1 MKFNTEALRS
11 RVSRRIFLLFL
22 LAAFLPIVII
32 SFISY
37 KHINKQMAEDA
48 QRQLHQ
54 ESRALGLAVYDRLIT
69 LETILENISDQ
80 IYTERLSPE
89 FWKSETLRRMY
100 EDINEF
106 NDDGSEKVLL
116 GKALDRPRLN
126 ERQIKYLEKGKTVV
140 ATVRTNTGSA
150 LVLVTYPINTDGTV
164 DDKGLL
170 VGRPKNRYVWNFGI
184 YAPEMA
190 CALTKKGE
198 VLNCST
204 PVNKSAI
211 GAVFMPDKSSKR
223 LKTWQYGDKTYMSF
237 IWDLF
242 LGAQFQSDDIGIMLA
257 KPKYYSLSDI
267 NSFNTIFPK
276 SLLITGLVVLVLTIS
291 QIRKYLDP
299 LEQLMLGTKRISDG
313 IFNKPV
319 QIKSNDEFE
328 VLGESFNT
336 MAQRIS
342 EQIGT
347 LRMMSNID
355 HMILSSLDSNHIT
368 SVLIDNCH
376 SLFSVDHIAV
386 VRLNA
391 DDSGENTVTYNI
403 DETFKEKRTDS
414 IDINN
419 ERLLNEYL
427 NSDYL
432 WMDDSNKTEY
442 LKPLISRGDKH
453 FLVLPF
459 MSKLKLTGLL
469 CLGNSEAFN
478 VDNTK
483 LQQLRELGDRV
494 AVALSNAAWEDK
506 LYYQAHYDALTGLPN
521 RYLLK
526 DRLEQAVAWA
536 MRGNGQIALLLID
549 LDRFKL
555 VNDSLGHS
563 VGDDLLVL
571 VAERL
576 SSCVRTSDTLSR
588 FGGDEFTIILMGDV
602 GGEDIFTQATRLS
615 SRLREL
621 FDRPFLL
628 QDREIFITPSIG
640 IATCPD
646 DAGNIEDLFK
656 YADNAMYQAKGDG
669 LGQFQFYDQAHNKKI
684 LKKLDLEADLRHA
697 LKRDE
702 LYVVYQPKIDC
713 SSGRISGAEALI
725 HWQHPQWGNI
735 PSMEFIPIAEETG
748 MIFEIGNWVLRN
760 ACMQTMDWLNRR
772 VVDISIAVNLSGE
785 QFKREGIEQTVAD
798 ILAETGLP
806 TSRLE
811 LEITENITIEN
822 FQKTIEFLDNFHKLG
837 ITISIDDFG
846 TGYSSM
852 SYLQQFNID
861 RIKIDKSFIDQTPD
875 NKQSVSIVNA
885 IIAMAHGLDLRVT
898 AEGVET
904 QEQYDYLLQTGIDEL
919 QGFYFSR
926 PLEREAFE
934 HFCLEFE
941 KKRKSCA

>member
-1 MKFNTEALRS
+1 MHFDAKTLRS

-22 LAAFLPIVII
+22 LAAFVPIVII

-37 KHINKQMAEDA
+37 KHINQQMEEDA

-69 LETILENISDQ
+69 LETILANISDQ
-80 IYTERLSPE
+80 IYSDRLSPE
-89 FWKSETLRRMY
+89 FWKSKSLQRMY
-100 EDINEF
+100 KDINEF
-106 NDDGSEKVLL
+106 SDDGSNTVLL
-116 GKALDRPRLN
+116 GNKIGRPRLN
-126 ERQIKYLEKGKTVV
+126 DRQRQYLKKGNAVV
-140 ATVRTNTGSA
+140 ATDMTKSGLA
-150 LVLVTYPINTDGTV
+150 IVLATYPVKADGTL
-164 DDKGLL
+164 DDKVLL
-170 VGRPKNRYVWNFGI
+170 VGRPKDEYIWNFGI
-184 YAPEMA
+184 YAPEIA
-190 CALTKKGE
+190 CSVTRAG
-198 VLNCST
+198 VIINCST
-204 PVNKSAI
+204 PVNKSALS
-211 GAVFMPDKSSKR
+211 AVIMPDQSSKR
-223 LKTWQYGDKTYMSF
+223 LKTWKYGDKSYMSF

-257 KPKYYSLSDI
+257 KPKHYSLSDI

-276 SLLITGLVVLVLTIS
+276 SLLITGLLVLVLTIS

-313 IFNKPV
+313 VYNKPV
-319 QIKSNDEFE
+319 AIKSNDEFE

-376 SLFSVDHIAV
+376 SLFSIDHIAV
-386 VRLNA
+386 VRLNSE
-391 DDSGENTVTYNI
+391 DSDENTITYNI
-403 DETFKEKRTDS
+403 DGTFVEKQTES
-414 IDINN
+414 VDINS
-419 ERLLNEYL
+419 EKLLNEYL
-427 NSDYL
+427 HSDYL
-432 WMDDSNKTEY
+432 WMDDSDETEY
-442 LKPLISRGDKH
+442 LQPLKSRGDKH

-459 MSKLKLTGLL
+459 MARLRLTGLL
-469 CLGNSEAFN
+469 CLGNSEPFE
-478 VDNTK
+478 VDSTK

-521 RYLLK
+521 RYLFK

-536 MRGNGQIALLLID
+536 MRGNGKIALLLID

-555 VNDSLGHS
+555 INDSLGHS
-563 VGDDLLVL
+563 VGDELLVQ
-571 VAERL
+571 VSERL
-576 SSCVRTSDTLSR
+576 SSCVRASDTLAR

-602 GGEDIFTQATRLS
+602 GVDDIFTQASRLS
-615 SRLREL
+615 SRLRDL
-621 FDRPFLL
+621 FESPFLL
-628 QDREIFITPSIG
+628 QDREIFVTPSIG

-646 DAGNIEDLFK
+646 DASNIEDLFK
-656 YADNAMYQAKGDG
+656 YADNAMYQAKGGG
-669 LGQFQFYDQAHNKKI
+669 LGQFQFYDQAHNKNI

-697 LKRDE
+697 LKRGE
-702 LYVVYQPKIDC
+702 LYVVYQPKIEC
-713 SSGRISGAEALI
+713 SSGRIGGAEALI
-725 HWQHPQWGNI
+725 HWDHPQWGNI

-760 ACMQTMDWLNRR
+760 ACMQTMDWLKRG
-772 VVDISIAVNLSGE
+772 VTDISIAVNLSGE
-785 QFKREGIEQTVAD
+785 QFRRTGIEAVIGE
-798 ILAETGLP
+798 ILTETGLP
-806 TSRLE
+806 ASRLE

-837 ITISIDDFG
+837 IKISIDDFG

-861 RIKIDKSFIDQTPD
+861 RIKIDKSFIDQIPD
-875 NKQSVSIVNA
+875 NKQSVSIVDA
-885 IIAMAHGLDLRVT
+885 IIAMAHGLDLSVT

-904 QEQYDYLLQTGIDEL
+904 KEQYEYLVKTGIDEL

-926 PLEREAFE
+926 PMERDAFE
-934 HFCLEFE
+934 SFCYEYE

>member
-1 MKFNTEALRS
+1 MKFNAKTLRS

-22 LAAFLPIVII
+22 LAAVLPIIII
-32 SFISY
+32 SIISY
-37 KHINKQMAEDA
+37 KHINQQMAEDA

-69 LETILENISDQ
+69 LETILANISDQ
-80 IYTERLSPE
+80 INTHRLSPE
-89 FWKSETLRRMY
+89 FWESKSLRRMY

-106 NDDGSEKVLL
+106 GDNGSRKVLL
-116 GKALDRPRLN
+116 GKPIERPSLN
-126 ERQIKYLEKGKTVV
+126 EKQRQFLKKGNAVV
-140 ATVRTNTGSA
+140 TTDRTDSGLA
-150 LVLVTYPINTDGTV
+150 LVLVTYPVSTDGTV
-164 DDKGLL
+164 DDKALL
-170 VGRPKNRYVWNFGI
+170 VGRPKDEYIWNFGI
-184 YAPEMA
+184 YSPEIA
-190 CALTKKGE
+190 CSLTKE
-198 VLNCST
+198 REIMDCST
-204 PVNKSAI
+204 SVDRSALN
-211 GAVFMPDKSSKR
+211 AVFMPEVSSKR
-223 LKTWQYGDKTYMSF
+223 LKTWQYGDRTYMSF

-242 LGAQFQSDDIGIMLA
+242 LGAQFHSDDIGIMLA
-257 KPKYYSLSDI
+257 KPKHYSLSDI

-291 QIRKYLDP
+291 QIRKYLNP

-376 SLFSVDHIAV
+376 SLFPVDHIAV
-386 VRLNA
+386 VRLN
-391 DDSGENTVTYNI
+391 GENVGGNTITYNI
-403 DETFKEKRTDS
+403 DKTFGEKKTES
-414 IDINN
+414 IEINN

-427 NSDYL
+427 HSDYL
-432 WMDDSNKTEY
+432 WVDDSDKSAY
-442 LKPLISRGDKH
+442 LQPLISQGDKY

-459 MSKLKLTGLL
+459 MSKLQLTGLL
-469 CLGNSEAFN
+469 CLGNRKSFE
-478 VDNTK
+478 VDNVK

-536 MRGNGQIALLLID
+536 TRGNGKIALLLID
-549 LDRFKL
+549 LDRFKFI
-555 VNDSLGHS
+555 NDSLGHS
-563 VGDDLLVL
+563 VGDELLIQ

-576 SSCVRTSDTLSR
+576 ASCVRASDTLSR

-602 GGEDIFTQATRLS
+602 GNDDIFTQASRLS
-615 SRLREL
+615 NRLREL
-621 FDRPFLL
+621 FESPFLL

-646 DAGNIEDLFK
+646 DANNLEDLFK
-656 YADNAMYQAKGDG
+656 YADNAMYQAKGNG
-669 LGQFQFYDQAHNKKI
+669 LGQFHFYDQVHNKNI
-684 LKKLDLEADLRHA
+684 LMKLDLEADLRHA
-697 LKRDE
+697 LKRGE

-725 HWQHPQWGNI
+725 HWTHPQWGNI

-748 MIFEIGNWVLRN
+748 MIFEIGNWVLRS
-760 ACMQTMDWLNRR
+760 ACKQTKDWLNRGIA
-772 VVDISIAVNLSGE
+772 DISIAVNLSGE
-785 QFKREGIEQTVAD
+785 QFRRTGIEETVGG
-798 ILAETGLP
+798 ILTESGLP
-806 TSRLE
+806 ASRLE
-811 LEITENITIEN
+811 LELTENVTIEN

-861 RIKIDKSFIDQTPD
+861 RIKIDKSFIDKIPE
-875 NKQSVSIVNA
+875 NKQSVSIVDA
-885 IIAMAHGLDLRVT
+885 IIAMAHGLDLSVT

-904 QEQYDYLLQTGIDEL
+904 QEQYEYLMQTGIDEL

-934 HFCLEFE
+934 RFCLEFE
-941 KKRKSCA
+941 KKRKSYA